1 MLFRNVALVSL
12 ALVAAASAADTN
24 PTSDHGASLRGL
36 SQRRLPKE
44 KKEKKQKEEK
54 EEKPKKVKEE
64 SGGDATPSLIDHLE
78 KTVLGQAGQ
87 DNISPSITTGD
98 NEEKPPGTIMVV
110 PIAEVNRGDSE
121 DGECAD
127 PKVLSLVTG
136 ESVVNTNKRCDVDC
150 DCEDGCWYVSSADVV

>member
-54 EEKPKKVKEE
+54 EEKPEKVKEE
-64 SGGDATPSLIDHLE
+64 SGGDATQSLIDHLE
-78 KTVLGQAGQ
+78 KKVLGQAGQ
-87 DNISPSITTGD
+87 GIISPSITTGD
-98 NEEKPPGTIMVV
+98 NEEKPPGTII
-110 PIAEVNRGDSE
+110 IAEVNRGE
-121 DGECAD
+121 GECAD

-150 DCEDGCWYVSSADVV
+150 DCEDGCWYVSSADHGL

>member
-78 KTVLGQAGQ
+78 INVLGQAVQ

-98 NEEKPPGTIMVV
+98 NEEETPGTITV
-110 PIAEVNRGDSE
+110 AEVNRGASE

-150 DCEDGCWYVSSADVV
+150 DCEDGCWYVSSADHGL